1 MNIDTLTAIGFIREL
16 ADKTKH
22 GSVAFS
28 QSKDESEVWEKI
40 VYDDRKPEEDDE
52 RDYTAYPVIYCYD
65 KNYFAGKDQRIVA
78 VPYDALL
85 QGLKVRYCVF
95 EHTERNFVKFSAR
108 DEDGRSLDYIREP
121 LKTHFCPNFSLG

>member
-1 MNIDTLTAIGFIREL
+1 MMNIDTLTAIGFIHEL

-28 QSKDESEVWEKI
+28 QSKNEAEVWEKI

-52 RDYTAYPVIYCYD
+52 RDYTAYPVIFGYD

-78 VPYDALL
+78 VPYDAFL

-95 EHTERNFVKFSAR
+95 KDPEDNFVKFSAR
-108 DEDGRSLDYIREP
+108 DKDGRSLDYFIEKGTFSFYEP
-121 LKTHFCPNFSLG
+121 